1 MFGFVYE
8 DAEIEKSIIK
18 KYLDDNNID
27 KINNGCMILS
37 GGCTM
42 FEIAHYFENLT
53 ALDTSIKQIDLV
65 EQKIKIIENNDKI
78 NYNNFLQNIHMNFD
92 EMFIKIHNGYKID
105 DIFSRHNLIK
115 NFGLN
120 AVENTSQNFAAHFQ
134 KVYNSRSIYHD
145 FIFNR
150 NMNSKIK
157 NYNQYV
163 ENIDDIKK
171 VYLLNK
177 NMITFLEQSDK
188 KYDFIQTS
196 NITDWMNNNDFIYT
210 CNLLKNKL
218 NKNGI
223 LIMRRML
230 SDNILETQFENNI
243 KLIDNT
249 NIYSECI
256 LYKNI

>member
-42 FEIAHYFENLT
+42 FEIAQYFDNLT

-105 DIFSRHNLIK
+105 DIFSRQNLIK

-120 AVENTSQNFAAHFQ
+120 AVSFFHHILSHLYDSYYF
-134 KVYNSRSIYHD
+134 
-145 FIFNR
+145 F
-150 NMNSKIK
+150 K
-157 NYNQYV
+157 N
-163 ENIDDIKK
+163 
-171 VYLLNK
+171 
-177 NMITFLEQSDK
+177 
-188 KYDFIQTS
+188 
-196 NITDWMNNNDFIYT
+196 
-210 CNLLKNKL
+210 
-218 NKNGI
+218 
-223 LIMRRML
+223 
-230 SDNILETQFENNI
+230 
-243 KLIDNT
+243 
-249 NIYSECI
+249 
-256 LYKNI
+256 